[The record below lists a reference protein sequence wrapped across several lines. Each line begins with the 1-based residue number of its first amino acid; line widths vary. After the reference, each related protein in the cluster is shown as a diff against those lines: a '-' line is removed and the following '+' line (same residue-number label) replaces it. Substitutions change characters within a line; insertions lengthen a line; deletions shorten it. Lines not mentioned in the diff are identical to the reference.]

1 MLLDK
6 ATILKKMLEAD
17 LIDRKQVSEAVSQC
31 KRQNGDLY
39 EFLVMQINRPSEKIN
54 RFFLDNFNYHPIILN
69 DIVLNPNI
77 VNMVP
82 TDLIVNHLII
92 PAFQV
97 KQIIYLAVSDPLDID
112 GLNAIMKYTGERCSI
127 LLSSRDQILK
137 AISEYVFKPKIAM
150 NLK

>member
-17 LIDRKQVSEAVSQC
+17 LIDRKQVSEAVSRC
-31 KRQNGDLY
+31 KGKNGDLY
-39 EFLVMQINRPSEKIN
+39 EFLVSQLCKSSEKIN
-54 RFFLDNFNYHPIILN
+54 RFFLENFDYHPIILN
-69 DIVLNPNI
+69 DIVLNPNV

-82 TDLIVNHLII
+82 TDLMVNHLII

-97 KQIIYLAVSDPLDID
+97 RQIVYLAVSDPLDID
-112 GLNAIMKYTGERCSI
+112 GLNAVMKYTGEKCSI
-127 LLSSRDQILK
+127 LLSTKDQILK

-150 NLK
+150 TLK